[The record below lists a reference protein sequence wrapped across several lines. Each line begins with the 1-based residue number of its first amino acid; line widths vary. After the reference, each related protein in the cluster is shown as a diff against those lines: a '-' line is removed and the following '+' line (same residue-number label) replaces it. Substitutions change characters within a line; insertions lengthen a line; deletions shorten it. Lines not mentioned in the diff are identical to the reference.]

1 MWATIEYKHKNNK
14 DSPFIYICAE
24 AHSGAIISKKDIRE
38 GGKEKLRRY
47 KREFLEDIIY
57 AAQLELQKL
66 NSQ

>member
-1 MWATIEYKHKNNK
+1 MWATMEYKHKNNK

-24 AHSGAIISKKDIRE
+24 AHSGAIISKKDITR
-38 GGKEKLRRY
+38 EKLRNY

>member
-1 MWATIEYKHKNNK
+1 MWAEIRFAHKVNP

-24 AHSGAIISKKDIRE
+24 AHSGAIINKKNITR
-38 GGKEKLRRY
+38 EKLRNY

-66 NSQ
+66 DSQ

>member
-1 MWATIEYKHKNNK
+1 MWATMEYKHKNNK

-24 AHSGAIISKKDIRE
+24 AHSGAIISKKDITR
-38 GGKEKLRRY
+38 EKLRNY

-57 AAQLELQKL
+57 TAQLELQKL